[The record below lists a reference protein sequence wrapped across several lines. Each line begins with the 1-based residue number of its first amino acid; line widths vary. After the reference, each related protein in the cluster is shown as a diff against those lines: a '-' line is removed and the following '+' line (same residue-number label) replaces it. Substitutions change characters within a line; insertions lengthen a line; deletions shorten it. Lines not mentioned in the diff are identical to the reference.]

1 MSGMNAEQIHNFKV
15 LMLENTLEPYK
26 YMIMILVVVMV
37 LFLLTRFPTCK
48 VAQTSHHKCP
58 SAMDTL
64 RYLAKN
70 SRFRRGIVAQFLY
83 VGMQVAVWSF
93 TIRLALELGDINE
106 RDASNFMV
114 YSFACFFIGKFIAN
128 ILMTRFNPEKVL
140 ILYSVIG
147 ALFLAY
153 VALAPSFSAVYVAVL
168 VSVLF
173 GPCWATI
180 YAGTLDTVD
189 NQHTEMAGA
198 VIVMAIVGAAVVPA
212 IQGILQICSTHYSF
226 HSWFLCSVL
235 SMSVSTSGVK
245 AKYVMHWLKSQ
256 SPEENR
262 YEYAYLFVA
271 GAFWRK
277 TSYLAG
283 K

>member
-1 MSGMNAEQIHNFKV
+1 
-15 LMLENTLEPYK
+15 
-26 YMIMILVVVMV
+26 
-37 LFLLTRFPTCK
+37 
-48 VAQTSHHKCP
+48 
-58 SAMDTL
+58 
-64 RYLAKN
+64 
-70 SRFRRGIVAQFLY
+70 
-83 VGMQVAVWSF
+83 
-93 TIRLALELGDINE
+93 
-106 RDASNFMV
+106 SNFMV

-198 VIVMAIVGAAVVPA
+198 VIVMAIVGAAV
-212 IQGILQICSTHYSF
+212 
-226 HSWFLCSVL
+226 
-235 SMSVSTSGVK
+235 
-245 AKYVMHWLKSQ
+245 
-256 SPEENR
+256 
-262 YEYAYLFVA
+262 
-271 GAFWRK
+271 
-277 TSYLAG
+277 
-283 K
+283 

>member
-1 MSGMNAEQIHNFKV
+1 
-15 LMLENTLEPYK
+15 
-26 YMIMILVVVMV
+26 
-37 LFLLTRFPTCK
+37 
-48 VAQTSHHKCP
+48 
-58 SAMDTL
+58 MDTL
-64 RYLAKN
+64 RYLARN
-70 SRFRRGIVAQFLY
+70 PRFRRGIVAQFLY

-198 VIVMAIVGAAVVPA
+198 VIVMAEAA
-212 IQGILQICSTHYSF
+212 HEKRE
-226 HSWFLCSVL
+226 
-235 SMSVSTSGVK
+235 SVS
-245 AKYVMHWLKSQ
+245 
-256 SPEENR
+256 R
-262 YEYAYLFVA
+262 
-271 GAFWRK
+271 
-277 TSYLAG
+277 
-283 K
+283 